1 MTTQLHRFP
10 NQTKFDQ
17 KIQES
22 ELKYLEESN
31 AAQAVFA
38 ENYVGLPY

>member
-10 NQTKFDQ
+10 NQTEFDQ
-17 KIQES
+17 KVQEA
-22 ELKYLEESN
+22 ELHYLEGSR
-31 AAQAVFA
+31 AAQTMFA